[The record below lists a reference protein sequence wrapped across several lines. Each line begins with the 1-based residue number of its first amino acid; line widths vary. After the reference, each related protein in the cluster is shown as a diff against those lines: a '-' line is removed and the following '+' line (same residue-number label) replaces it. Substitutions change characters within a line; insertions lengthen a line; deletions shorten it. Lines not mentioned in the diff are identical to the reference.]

1 MTVHLPVMLREVTEV
16 LRISPG
22 GTYVDATVG
31 LGGHAE
37 KMLALAGAGG
47 MVIGIDRDDEALMRA
62 RERLS
67 DTGVVLRKGRFSELA
82 AIVRETGVHEV
93 DGVLFDFGVSMMQF
107 KEPGRGFSFN
117 TEEPLDMR
125 MDRTQELTAED
136 IVNTYPEKELEKMLR
151 EYADEWFSK
160 RIARAITAY
169 RTKKRIATCAELA
182 GIVSAAYGKRGRV
195 HPATKTF
202 QALRISVNDEI
213 AEIGKGLGA
222 ALGVLRRGG
231 RLCTIAYHSLEDRT
245 VKNFLRAAEREGTI
259 RIITKKPLSPSY
271 DEVRENAS
279 ARSAKL
285 RGAERL

>member
-1 MTVHLPVMLREVTEV
+1 
-16 LRISPG
+16 
-22 GTYVDATVG
+22 
-31 LGGHAE
+31 
-37 KMLALAGAGG
+37 
-47 MVIGIDRDDEALMRA
+47 VIGIDRDDEALRHA
-62 RERLS
+62 RERLAG
-67 DTGVVLRKGRFSELA
+67 TEVVLRKGRFSDLA
-82 AIVRETGVHEV
+82 AIVRDAGVQEV

-125 MDRTQELTAED
+125 MDRTQELTAETV
-136 IVNTYPEKELEKMLR
+136 VNTYPEKELEKMLR

-160 RIARAITAY
+160 RIVRAIAAY
-169 RTKKRIATCAELA
+169 RAKKRIATCAELA

-213 AEIGKGLGA
+213 REIEKGLGA
-222 ALGVLRRGG
+222 ALGVLHPGG

-245 VKNFLRAAEREGTI
+245 VKNFLRTAEREGTV

-271 DEVRENAS
+271 DEVRGNPS